1 MSPGGSPNRTPS
13 PWHVF
18 RSPLGE
24 PGLASSGKSWSWLSL
39 GLGECVCAGPKHL
52 VPSRAAEADALRT
65 PTWGEGQVGPADR
78 RH

>member
-52 VPSRAAEADALRT
+52 VPSRAAEADVLRT